1 MIYPSIGHL
10 VLLVPRGGKEAGNYH
25 EPDDNQPLQDRR
37 SNWENQGGH
46 HRPDRLARLLD
57 QLDCDDDP
65 LAEEQEDEEDDE
77 GEDPNDDAKA
87 EPGVLVVVV
96 AGEAAH
102 HRGEEDVVLNCFNSC
117 LRQGGVLVEG
127 EGGGANKEED
137 AEADADPDDG
147 SRREPHEDDPAE
159 GEDAGKEKSKE
170 DDPPILSE
178 INQELLSIAPQVN
191 HPHKVFDSLFE
202 VAFIEV
208 LLI

>member
-1 MIYPSIGHL
+1 MQD
-10 VLLVPRGGKEAGNYH
+10 GGS
-25 EPDDNQPLQDRR
+25 DR
-37 SNWENQGGH
+37 EDQGGH
-46 HRPDRLARLLD
+46 HRSDRLARLLD
-57 QLDCDDDP
+57 QLDGDEDP

-77 GEDPNDDAKA
+77 GEHADHDAKA

-96 AGEAAH
+96 AGETAH
-102 HRGEEDVVLNCFNSC
+102 HRGEEDVILDRLS
-117 LRQGGVLVEG
+117 QGGVLVEG
-127 EGGGANKEED
+127 EGSGANEEED

-159 GEDAGKEKSKE
+159 GEDAGKEKRKE